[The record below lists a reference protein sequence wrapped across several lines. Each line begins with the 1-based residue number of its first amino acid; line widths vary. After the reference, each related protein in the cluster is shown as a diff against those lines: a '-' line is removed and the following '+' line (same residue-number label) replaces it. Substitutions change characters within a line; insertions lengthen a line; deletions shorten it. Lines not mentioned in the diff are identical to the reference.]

1 MARQNRS
8 NWTPYSTATLVD
20 MAGKGATRREIAVKL
35 QRSTKAVERK
45 MHSIKHNFIKT
56 LTFGQFVNLVND
68 PR

>member
-20 MAGKGATRREIAVKL
+20 MAGKGATRQEIATKL

-56 LTFGQFVNLVND
+56 LTFGQFVNLVNG
-68 PR
+68 